1 MRVLAVMHAR
11 YAYRARNI
19 RNTPV
24 VNIDK
29 QSERLLAMRR
39 LVRSLQVRVVGWACT
54 YAGAATTTM
63 VACMCHHVT
72 SHHVHRT
79 S

>member
-54 YAGAATTTM
+54 RTL
-63 VACMCHHVT
+63 VPPPQRWSLACVIT
-72 SHHVHRT
+72 
-79 S
+79 